1 MGEEK
6 DVEPNTNITDAAHF
20 KVTMSC
26 KLTTNRADISLCEF
40 TTKNRVARI
49 KQEKWE

>member
-1 MGEEK
+1 MEEEK
-6 DVEPNTNITDAAHF
+6 HVEPNSKITEATHF

-26 KLTTNRADISLCEF
+26 KLTKNRADISLCEF